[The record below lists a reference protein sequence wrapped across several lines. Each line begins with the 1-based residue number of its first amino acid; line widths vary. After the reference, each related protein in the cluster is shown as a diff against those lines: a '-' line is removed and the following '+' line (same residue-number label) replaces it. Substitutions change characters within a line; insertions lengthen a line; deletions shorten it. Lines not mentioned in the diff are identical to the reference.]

1 MVTNIIENILSYG
14 NEIIDNANLY
24 SLVTAANIHLQRLQS
39 FVSNNDNDKE
49 NDNEK
54 VSKLNFI
61 IEQFKLLFMEK
72 HALQYSI
79 HMTLC
84 SFLIYTQSSNCYSAL
99 RKNAILTL
107 RHPRTLQ
114 RLSSSMHIAIDKP
127 NENEYFLR
135 SLASKLNEK
144 EKYVILQIDEIY
156 IKQNI
161 EYKNGSLS
169 GFVHN
174 DTSAAKIV
182 IAFVIYSAF
191 GSFKEIVLLI
201 PVINV
206 NGNELTSYTKEVC
219 KLVTAYDFKIIAI
232 ITDNNRVNRVM
243 FKELSS
249 FDNNFTYDFSN
260 TYKTF
265 LSYDSVHIFKN
276 IRNNWL
282 CQKDAEKSF
291 VFPSFYDRDK
301 ILVAK
306 FTDIRQSFRK
316 ECNQLIKLAPKL
328 NFKTVFPSTLDRQKV
343 SLANNVFH
351 ESTLAAV
358 NQ

>member
-1 MVTNIIENILSYG
+1 MIL
-14 NEIIDNANLY
+14 
-24 SLVTAANIHLQRLQS
+24 
-39 FVSNNDNDKE
+39 
-49 NDNEK
+49 
-54 VSKLNFI
+54 KL
-61 IEQFKLLFMEK
+61 
-72 HALQYSI
+72 S
-79 HMTLC
+79 
-84 SFLIYTQSSNCYSAL
+84 
-99 RKNAILTL
+99 
-107 RHPRTLQ
+107 
-114 RLSSSMHIAIDKP
+114 
-127 NENEYFLR
+127 
-135 SLASKLNEK
+135 
-144 EKYVILQIDEIY
+144 
-156 IKQNI
+156 
-161 EYKNGSLS
+161 
-169 GFVHN
+169 
-174 DTSAAKIV
+174 
-182 IAFVIYSAF
+182 
-191 GSFKEIVLLI
+191 
-201 PVINV
+201 
-206 NGNELTSYTKEVC
+206 
-219 KLVTAYDFKIIAI
+219 I

-306 FTDIRQSFRK
+306 FSDIRQLFRK

-358 NQ
+358 NQEYGFDREQQNF